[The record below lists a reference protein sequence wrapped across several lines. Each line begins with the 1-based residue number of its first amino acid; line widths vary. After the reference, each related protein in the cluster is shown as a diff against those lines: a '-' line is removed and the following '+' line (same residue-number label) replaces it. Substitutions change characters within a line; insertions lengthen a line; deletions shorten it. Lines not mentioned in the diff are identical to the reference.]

1 MKKTVFTILVCLAV
15 LCTVVAVVTGV
26 LAYLAVTG
34 LDLLVTA
41 KKTMPKVAIS
51 LAIAAG
57 VLWLASLAVFLGVKN
72 GSPE

>member
-1 MKKTVFTILVCLAV
+1 MKKTVLTILVCLAV
-15 LCTVVAVVTGV
+15 LCTAAAVVTGV

>member
-15 LCTVVAVVTGV
+15 LCTVAAVVTGV

>member
-15 LCTVVAVVTGV
+15 LCTVAAVVTGV

-51 LAIAAG
+51 LAVAAG

>member
-1 MKKTVFTILVCLAV
+1 MKKTVLTIFVCLAV
-15 LCTVVAVVTGV
+15 LCTVAAVVTGV

-51 LAIAAG
+51 LSIAAG

-72 GSPE
+72 KK

>member
-15 LCTVVAVVTGV
+15 LCTVAAVVTGV

-72 GSPE
+72 KK

>member
-1 MKKTVFTILVCLAV
+1 MKKTVFTILACLAV
-15 LCTVVAVVTGV
+15 LCTAAAVVTGV

-72 GSPE
+72 KK

>member
-15 LCTVVAVVTGV
+15 LCTVAAVVTGV

-57 VLWLASLAVFLGVKN
+57 VLWIASLAGFLGVKK
-72 GSPE
+72 GCPE

>member
-1 MKKTVFTILVCLAV
+1 MKKTVFTMLVCLAV
-15 LCTVVAVVTGV
+15 LCTVAAVVTGV